1 MNKKALFNEAKNR
14 LQQKQQGPKGAGR
27 GSSVR
32 AGRQGRSRQDQV
44 QKTGQRKKDNNP
56 ATDKGKSGPIYRDEN
71 RRTTWKQV
79 YDMRH

>member
-1 MNKKALFNEAKNR
+1 MNKKALFNEAKNGLR
-14 LQQKQQGPKGAGR
+14 QKQQGPKGAGR

-32 AGRQGRSRQDQV
+32 TGRVEAGRIRYERQDD
-44 QKTGQRKKDNNP
+44 GKKDNDQ
-56 ATDKGKSGPIYRDEN
+56 ATDKGKSGSIYRGEN